1 MDSRI
6 MKWPEMKEHI
16 ADLKLL
22 AKEYPNVADEINDRI
37 NVMWDDIAEGENV
50 HACIEQCQDD
60 VQLLTRS
67 QKHEEEE

>member
-1 MDSRI
+1 MIRSI

-22 AKEYPNVADEINDRI
+22 AGEYPDVASEINDRI

-50 HACIEQCQDD
+50 HTCIEKCQDD